1 MQFLKFCRSRRQ
13 VAEERITPEQIVR
26 LRSQIR
32 SQSSSF
38 QFIVV
43 ARILETLHLRLNE
56 IFIFNF
62 FFFIFNFIFVINYSS
77 SSWRGSPRRGEL
89 AIPLPIASSHLLL
102 RRRARHHR
110 ESSFFSVIVHLF
122 VIEMM
127 LFVSEPLPKA
137 RKSSRSLPTI

>member
-1 MQFLKFCRSRRQ
+1 M
-13 VAEERITPEQIVR
+13 
-26 LRSQIR
+26 
-32 SQSSSF
+32 
-38 QFIVV
+38 
-43 ARILETLHLRLNE
+43 ARILEALHLQLID

-102 RRRARHHR
+102 RRRARHYR